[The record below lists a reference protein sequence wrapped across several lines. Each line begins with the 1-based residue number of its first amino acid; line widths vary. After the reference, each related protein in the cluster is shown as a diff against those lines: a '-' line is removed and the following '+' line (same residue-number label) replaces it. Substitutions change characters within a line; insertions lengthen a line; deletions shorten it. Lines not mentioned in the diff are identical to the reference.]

1 MFDSEKI
8 KEFLQV
14 AKVSSP
20 AFGPGGNNL
29 SYITDAETGL
39 PQLWAYDFTTRRKT
53 QVLHTNDRVMFVK
66 YLPGSDIHIIG
77 MDANGNERKQLYM
90 VDDQHTLH
98 RLTPDDDAIYQYGGA
113 SSDGR
118 WIAWASNE
126 RHPACYDLYI
136 AEIETGNIH
145 KVYESNAATYHIM
158 AWHPDG
164 KHLLVQ
170 KKFTNLYNCIG
181 LLDIAGGNIKWITPQ
196 QIHAAYTN
204 PRFSMDGNTLY
215 VLSNQ
220 DREFKSLAQI
230 DMESFE
236 FTWLSEH
243 DWDAG
248 NLTMDQKGTKLAY
261 TTNEAGSYRGW
272 LYDLEDD
279 RIVDWEVGMGT
290 IEGLTFN
297 ADGSKLAFVFNGPTS
312 TADLWTLETN
322 RLEINRLY
330 CTSTTSSFE
339 EKLRKPDLYKIHS
352 FDGLEVPSFLYN
364 PEILDEQAPLAF
376 WVHGGPESQ
385 TKAEYHPVIQCLV
398 HLGYIVCA
406 PNVRGSR
413 GYGRTYIHLDD
424 VRKRMDSVQDLV
436 EIANTLKKEPEV
448 DENQVAVIGRS
459 YGGFMVLASITHHP
473 DVFDAGIALVGI
485 SSFRTF
491 LENTGP
497 WRRKLREIE
506 YGTIEENDAF
516 FDQIDPIHY
525 TDRITAPLLVSH
537 GANDPRVPIAET
549 EQMIADLKKRNH
561 PVDYIRFEDEGHGI
575 VKMKNQITAYT
586 AMVDFLDTHLK

>member
-1 MFDSEKI
+1 MVDHEKI
-8 KEFLQV
+8 SEFLQV

-20 AFGPGGNNL
+20 AFAPDGNTL

-39 PQLWAYDFTTRRKT
+39 PQLWAYDFKTRRKS
-53 QVLHTNDRVMFVK
+53 QVLQTDDRVMFVK
-66 YLPGSDIHIIG
+66 HLPDSAARIIG

-90 VDDQHTLH
+90 VDGQHTLH
-98 RLTPDDDAIYQYGGA
+98 RLTLDDDAIYQYGGA

-118 WIAWASNE
+118 WVAWASNE
-126 RHPACYDLYI
+126 RHKACYDLYI
-136 AEIETGNIH
+136 AEVESGNIRM
-145 KVYESNAATYHIM
+145 VYESDAATYNIM

-170 KKFTNLYNCIG
+170 EKFTNLYNCLG
-181 LLDIAGGNIKWITPQ
+181 LLDISGGNIRWLTSRR
-196 QIHAAYTN
+196 IHASYTN
-204 PRFSMDGNTLY
+204 PRFSKDGKTLY
-215 VLSNQ
+215 ILSNQ

-230 DMESFE
+230 DMESYE
-236 FTWLSEH
+236 LTWLSEH
-243 DWDAG
+243 HWDAG
-248 NLTMDQKGTKLAY
+248 NLTIDEKGTQLAY
-261 TTNEAGSYRGW
+261 TTNEGGVYRGW
-272 LYDLEDD
+272 LYNLQDH
-279 RIVDWEVGMGT
+279 RVIDWEVGMGT

-297 ADGSKLAFVFNGPTS
+297 ADGTQLAFVFNGPTS
-312 TADLWTLETN
+312 TADVWTLDTN
-322 RLEINRLY
+322 HLKINRLH
-330 CTSTTSSFE
+330 CTSTTPSFE
-339 EKLRKPDLYKIHS
+339 KSLRKPTLYNIHS
-352 FDGLEVPSFLYN
+352 FDGLEIPSFLYKPMN
-364 PEILDEQAPLAF
+364 LDEQAPLAF

-398 HLGYIVCA
+398 NLGYIVCA

-448 DENQVAVIGRS
+448 DEHRVAVIGRS
-459 YGGFMVLASITHHP
+459 YGGFMVLASLTHHP

-506 YGTIEENDAF
+506 YGTIEEDGAF
-516 FDQIDPIHY
+516 FDQIDPIHH
-525 TDRITAPLLVSH
+525 TDRMTAPLLVSH

-561 PVDYIRFEDEGHGI
+561 PIDYIRFEDEGHGI
-575 VKMKNQITAYT
+575 VKMKNQITAYSR
-586 AMVDFLDTHLK
+586 MVNFLDTRLS